1 MNCGNAPTNAA
12 CLFSIDAELSITNKK
27 STASQPSCGVP
38 SLPPTLA
45 LSPSPTSNDRAS
57 RRVAAP
63 SPASPPASLSPSPS
77 LPDASATVVAGIPP
91 LASSASRIPSVV
103 QLATSA
109 ARHDHHLRGARILR
123 PPFPVTGVPRAAILV
138 LG

>member
-38 SLPPTLA
+38 SLPPMVA
-45 LSPSPTSNDRAS
+45 LSPSPTSNEGES
-57 RRVAAP
+57 LLVAAP
-63 SPASPPASLSPSPS
+63 SPASPS

-138 LG
+138 LGWNSVLG